1 MWLSIMRQWVRFRW
15 LFRLAFFAVLGLGIY
30 LGMHPDPPPTPNRTL
45 DWSFVYHA
53 GGLFVCT
60 WLSYLAFPRW
70 RWWWRGGLMF
80 AVGIAIEF
88 VQSYHPTRSADI
100 NDIYANT
107 FGVALG
113 LITLGIYRWL
123 LMRWARTH

>member
-1 MWLSIMRQWVRFRW
+1 MLRPCSQYGWVFK
-15 LFRLAFFAVLGLGIY
+15 LLFFAVLGSGIY
-30 LGMHPDPPPTPNRTL
+30 LGMRPSPAPAAYTWMLPL
-45 DWSFVYHA
+45 YHA

-70 RWWWRGGLMF
+70 RWWWRGALMF
-80 AVGIAIEF
+80 TVGVVIEYIQYF
-88 VQSYHPTRSADI
+88 HPSRVADI

-123 LMRWARTH
+123 LKRWARTH